1 MPTNPTDPPDFD
13 ALVLGSQMAQSKA
26 GEHELWKAAL
36 ALENWYLLGLGEGDD
51 VEPIFA
57 QHDGKTHLLAF
68 TDADRAE
75 AAADDREKNAQTRPV
90 ILHLPPEEALEYLE
104 ALDADG
110 QVAGVHFNNGPF
122 AFGASLA
129 SVIDMHRRYNG

>member
-1 MPTNPTDPPDFD
+1 MTTDFD
-13 ALVLGSQMAQSKA
+13 SMVLGSQMAQSKA

-36 ALENWYLLGLGEGDD
+36 ALDNWYLLGLGEGDEI
-51 VEPIFA
+51 EPVFA

-68 TDADRAE
+68 TDAERAE
-75 AAADDREKNAQTRPV
+75 AAAAERESRAQTRPV
-90 ILHLPPEEALEYLE
+90 VLHLEPDEAVEYLE

-129 SVIDMHRRYNG
+129 DIIDMHRRYKG